1 MGVYDSYLTNISENL
16 KMQNPLDM
24 NFKSKDG
31 YNGILEHVTYDLGCL
46 YIKEIM
52 QKYNVL
58 FTAHKDML
66 VELCEKNDLY
76 GKTTKYAFDGF
87 ATCSPSNLR
96 YIFHSFLILDWMVE
110 SGLNNIDV
118 VEIGAGYGGLC
129 FFIHNLAQLFQINVR
144 SYTTFDLF
152 EATKLQEKYLKL
164 LDVQNVQYFTI
175 DNFQN
180 INKNSFL
187 ISNYAFSEI
196 DMNLQEEYTR
206 KILNPY
212 IKFGF
217 LAWNM
222 IEVYNFIE
230 NSTID
235 MEEEYPKT
243 GKFNY
248 YVRVSP
254 KNK

>member
-1 MGVYDSYLTNISENL
+1 MSVYDSYLTDISENL
-16 KMQNPLDM
+16 KIQDPLDM
-24 NFKSKDG
+24 NFKSKDA
-31 YNGILEHVTYDLGCL
+31 YNQILEHVTYDLGCL

-52 QKYNVL
+52 QKFNVL
-58 FTAHKDML
+58 FTTNKDML
-66 VELCEKNDLY
+66 VELCKKNDLY
-76 GKTTKYAFDGF
+76 GKTKKYTFDGF
-87 ATCSPSNLR
+87 ATCSSSNLR

-118 VEIGAGYGGLC
+118 IEIGAGYGGLC
-129 FFIHNLAQLFQINVR
+129 FFIHNLAHLFQIKVR

-164 LDVQNVQYFTI
+164 LDVQNVQCFTI

-180 INKNSFL
+180 INTNSFL

-196 DMNLQEEYTR
+196 PMNLQEEYTI

-212 IKFGF
+212 VKFGF
-217 LAWNM
+217 LAWNT
-222 IEVYNFIE
+222 IEVYNFME
-230 NSTID
+230 NSIINV
-235 MEEEYPKT
+235 EEEYPKS
-243 GKFNY
+243 GNFNF

-254 KNK
+254 KK